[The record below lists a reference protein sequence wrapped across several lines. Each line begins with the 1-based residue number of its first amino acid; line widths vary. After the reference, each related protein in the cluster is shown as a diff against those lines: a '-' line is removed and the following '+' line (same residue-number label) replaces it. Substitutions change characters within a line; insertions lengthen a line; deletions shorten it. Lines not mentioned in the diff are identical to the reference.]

1 VGFAVT
7 RRPPL
12 SYDQLDS
19 LPERPRFVRVSVL
32 DPLLAIA
39 AALFPASRPGASCGA
54 ALAYWLG
61 SGPIGRATAYPVADA
76 TIHDA
81 RMAGAV
87 ELLRALGRAGVPST
101 RVDVTTPPDH
111 WRVHAAWALWSG
123 LELPDA
129 TRRLLAAGIVS
140 HPLYGAASAP
150 ILAALPSVDPMRRE
164 PDV

>member
-1 VGFAVT
+1 MD

-12 SYDQLDS
+12 SRDQLDS
-19 LPERPRFVRVSVL
+19 LCERPAFLRLSL
-32 DPLLAIA
+32 PAPLLAIA
-39 AALFPASRPGASCGA
+39 CTLFPASRPGASCGA
-54 ALAYWLG
+54 ALAHWLG
-61 SGPIGRATAYPVADA
+61 SGPIGRATAYPVAGA
-76 TIHDA
+76 TIHDGY
-81 RMAGAV
+81 MAGAV

-111 WRVHAAWALWSG
+111 WRVHAAWSLWSG

>member
-1 VGFAVT
+1 MT

-12 SYDQLDS
+12 SYDQLDN
-19 LPERPRFVRVSVL
+19 LPERPPGIRLSMPA
-32 DPLLAIA
+32 PLLSLAV
-39 AALFPASRPGASCGA
+39 ALFPAKTPGASCGA

-76 TIHDA
+76 TLHDA

-87 ELLRALGRAGVPST
+87 ELLRVLGRAGVPST
-101 RVDVTTPPDH
+101 RVDVTTPPDN

>member
-12 SYDQLDS
+12 SYDQLDN
-19 LPERPRFVRVSVL
+19 LPERPRFVRVSVCE
-32 DPLLAIA
+32 PLLAIA

-54 ALAYWLG
+54 ALAHWLG

-76 TIHDA
+76 TLHDA

-87 ELLRALGRAGVPST
+87 ELLRALGRAGAPST
-101 RVDVTTPPDH
+101 RVDVTTPPDN

-129 TRRLLAAGIVS
+129 TRRLLAAGVVS

>member
-1 VGFAVT
+1 MN

-12 SYDQLDS
+12 SRDQLDS
-19 LPERPRFVRVSVL
+19 LCERPAFLRLSL
-32 DPLLAIA
+32 PAPLLAIA

-54 ALAYWLG
+54 ALAHWLG
-61 SGPIGRATAYPVADA
+61 SGPIGRATAYPVSDA
-76 TIHDA
+76 TIHDGY
-81 RMAGAV
+81 MAGAV

-101 RVDVTTPPDH
+101 RVDVTTPPDRWNPH
-111 WRVHAAWALWSG
+111 SAWALWSG